1 MSKALS
7 LFHPLIQTW
16 FKDKFPKLTDI
27 QAQAWPKIAQG
38 ENLLITAPT
47 GSGKTLTAF
56 LWAINQFLLGKSKTG
71 ASRVLYISPLKAL
84 NNDIQ
89 RNLNQPLAELRRLA
103 ESQEIEF
110 PKIRVQTRSG
120 DTDASDRRKM
130 LRHPPEILITT
141 PESLNLLLSSKGGQ
155 SILCD
160 FETVILD
167 EIHGVISSKRGVY
180 LSTAVERLVPYSGE
194 FQRIILSATINPL
207 DKVARYMAGYRRL
220 SKDKYQPR
228 NISIL
233 SSTDQK
239 QYQVTVRYPESS
251 ANRPIEEKVWDTLAL
266 DFVEKIRSNKST
278 LLFVNSR
285 ALCEK
290 LTYKINATAKE
301 TLAYAH
307 HGSLA
312 REIRAEVELKLKEG
326 QLAAIVATS
335 TLEMGIDIGH
345 LDEVILIQSPDGI
358 SSAIQRIGRAGH
370 GFGETS
376 RCTIYPTHPLDF
388 IEAAVLSKAVI
399 EGDIEPIKVIYK
411 PLDVLAQIIIS
422 MTGNDEWELEEL
434 FYELKRS
441 SAYHQL
447 SRQEFDLVIDMLSG
461 RYEDNHIRE
470 LRPKI
475 VLNKAAGTIK
485 ARRGAL
491 LSLYYSGGVI
501 PDRGYFQLR
510 HEKENAKIGELD
522 EEFVWEAN
530 IGKIFSLGTQ
540 HWQVKKITH
549 NDVVVAPAKPTIL
562 APPFWKSE
570 GLNRDFHYAER
581 VNDFLEYA
589 ERHID
594 DIDYEQHLQ
603 DIHFLEPGLATE
615 LSRLLKRQR
624 DHCHAPLPHR
634 HHILMEKT
642 QTSPGGAKAPQ
653 LILHTGWGAEVNRPF
668 GMALEAAWQKKW
680 GEQAEI
686 WVGNESLVLQL
697 SHDLSA
703 NDLFSLVPPNQ
714 LENLLRERL
723 EGSGFFG
730 ARFRENAGRALLLSK
745 GRFNERKPLWMS
757 RLQSQKLMDS
767 VLKFEDF
774 PILLETWR
782 TCLQDEFDLEN
793 LRIMLTEVENATIR
807 ISEVNTS
814 SPSPFAKNVAWGQI
828 NEYMYMN
835 DKGKS
840 KLKSNLRSELLHE
853 IVFEPGIRPSID
865 PIIIQ
870 EFESK
875 RQRLEKGYHPES
887 AEDLVE
893 WVKERTFIPKLEWEA
908 LLALTECCWSDVK
921 AQLDKLK
928 VGVIAREDR
937 AIFDGPLT
945 NSQKP
950 HLSNYLQFYGP
961 ISTLSISEMLGIEG
975 KVLEPLL
982 KKLVENQTLISG
994 QLIERDTH
1002 SYWCDADNFEI
1013 LLRFTRQ
1020 KAKIDFDALGIHYLP
1035 AFQHHWQSKAELNSD
1050 DTLSNVI
1057 DSLRCYPASPQL
1069 WETEIL
1075 PSRITAYKKQM
1086 LDLFFQREPIYW
1098 LGDENKKISFT
1109 FKEDLDLLSDDLH
1122 KSDETVLFPDIYA
1135 KYDFGALLDSTGLAA
1150 SELSNKLWTGVWGGK
1165 ISNDQ
1170 MSALR
1175 QGIESKF
1182 ESATIPSDHRS
1193 GPSRRTGF
1201 QKWRS
1206 NMPFVGN
1213 WFPLRHPPAPIDL
1226 IEKEDLTKDRVRT
1239 LLDRYGLLFR
1249 ERLLQES
1256 PALQWRNIFRS
1267 LRLMEL
1273 SGEVFS
1279 GYFFENIP
1287 GLQFISPKALA
1298 ELQSQPLDWQKKI
1311 FWINAADPVSLCGLG
1326 LDNLKGQLPRRIAS
1340 NHIVYD
1346 DGKVVLTSAKN
1357 GALIDIAV
1365 SPEHPSLN
1373 EYFDIFRH
1381 LLYRDV
1387 LALQKIVIEKING
1400 TSARDSAYLTPLQN
1414 NFEVIKDYK
1423 AIYLQKEIISK

>member
-1 MSKALS
+1 MSQALS

-16 FKDKFPKLTDI
+16 FKDKFSNLTDI

-56 LWAINQFLLGKSKTG
+56 LWAINQFLVGHSKTG

-84 NNDIQ
+84 NNDIE
-89 RNLNQPLAELRRLA
+89 RNLNQPLAELRALA
-103 ESQEIEF
+103 ETKGIEF
-110 PKIRVQTRSG
+110 PRIRVQTRSG

-207 DKVARYMAGYRRL
+207 DKVAKYMAGYQRL
-220 SKDKYQPR
+220 PNNKYQAR
-228 NISIL
+228 NINIL
-233 SSTDQK
+233 SSSDQK

-251 ANRPIEEKVWDTLAL
+251 ADRPIEEKIWESLVV

-290 LTYKINATAKE
+290 LTYKINAVANE

-326 QLAAIVATS
+326 HLAAIVATS

-370 GFGETS
+370 GYGETS

-399 EGDIEPIKVIYK
+399 DGDIEPIKVIMK
-411 PLDVLAQIIIS
+411 PLDVLAQIIVS
-422 MTGNDEWELEEL
+422 MTGTDEWDLDEL
-434 FYELKRS
+434 YQELKRS
-441 SAYHQL
+441 TAYHHL
-447 SRQEFDLVIDMLSG
+447 SRHEFDLVIDMLSG

-475 VLNKAAGTIK
+475 ILNKEEGTIR

-491 LSLYYSGGVI
+491 MSLYYSGGVI

-510 HEKENAKIGELD
+510 HEKGNAKIGELD

-530 IGKIFSLGTQ
+530 VGKIFSLGTQ

-549 NDVVVAPAKPTIL
+549 NDVIVAPAKPTKL

-570 GLNRDFHYAER
+570 GLNRDYHYAER
-581 VNDFLEYA
+581 VNDFMEYA
-589 ERHID
+589 DSHLD
-594 DIDYEQHLQ
+594 DTDYELHLQ
-603 DIHFLEPGLATE
+603 DKHFLEPGLATE
-615 LSRLLKRQR
+615 LSRLLKSQR
-624 DHCHAPLPHR
+624 DHCNAPLPHR

-642 QTSPGGAKAPQ
+642 QTSPGGTGAPQ
-653 LILHTGWGAEVNRPF
+653 LILHTGWGAKVNRPF
-668 GMALEAAWQKKW
+668 GMALEAAWELKW
-680 GEQAEI
+680 GEQPEI

-703 NDLFSLVPPNQ
+703 NELFSLVPPSQ

-782 TCLQDEFDLEN
+782 TCLHDEFDLEN
-793 LRIMLTEVENATIR
+793 LRLVLTEVENATIR
-807 ISEVNTS
+807 VSEVNTS
-814 SPSPFAKNVAWGQI
+814 SPSPFAKTVAWGQI
-828 NEYMYMN
+828 NEYMYM
-835 DKGKS
+835 DEKGKS

-853 IVFEPGIRPSID
+853 IVFEPGIRPGIA
-865 PIIIQ
+865 PLIIL
-870 EFESK
+870 EFELK
-875 RQRLEKGYHPES
+875 RQRLAKGYHPES
-887 AEDLVE
+887 TEDLIE
-893 WVKERTFIPKLEWEA
+893 WVKERTFIPKDEWQT
-908 LLALTECCWSDVK
+908 LLALTEWSWGDFDE
-921 AQLDKLK
+921 QLHRLD
-928 VGVIAREDR
+928 VGVIARDDLD
-937 AIFDGPLT
+937 IFGGSFTDD
-945 NSQKP
+945 QKP
-950 HLSNYLQFYGP
+950 HLGNYLQFYGP
-961 ISTLSISEMLGIEG
+961 LSAQAISEKLGI
-975 KVLEPLL
+975 KVETIEPLL
-982 KKLVENQTLISG
+982 EKLVESQVLISG
-994 QLIERDTH
+994 QLIENETH
-1002 SYWCDADNFEI
+1002 HYWCDADNFEI

-1020 KAKIDFDALGIHYLP
+1020 KARVEFDPLGIHYLP
-1035 AFQHHWQSKAELNSD
+1035 SFQHHWQSKGTQNKDEVLG
-1050 DTLSNVI
+1050 TVI
-1057 DSLRCYPASPQL
+1057 DALRCYPASPHL
-1069 WETEIL
+1069 WETEIF
-1075 PSRITAYKKQM
+1075 PSRISGYKQEM
-1086 LDLFFQREPIYW
+1086 LDLLFQSEHIYW
-1098 LGDENKKISFT
+1098 LGDQNKKSVLPLKRISISSPITLNTLEPQIYFPMS
-1109 FKEDLDLLSDDLH
+1109 LLNTILVRFWTARAYQQVNS
-1122 KSDETVLFPDIYA
+1122 ETNSG
-1135 KYDFGALLDSTGLAA
+1135 KGFGQ
-1150 SELSNKLWTGVWGGK
+1150 V
-1165 ISNDQ
+1165 I
-1170 MSALR
+1170 
-1175 QGIESKF
+1175 
-1182 ESATIPSDHRS
+1182 SATTRYLHSDRESNQNSRQHRFQVNLIQEVHEGWDFKNGIAACPSLE
-1193 GPSRRTGF
+1193 TGF
-1201 QKWRS
+1201 
-1206 NMPFVGN
+1206 P
-1213 WFPLRHPPAPIDL
+1213 
-1226 IEKEDLTKDRVRT
+1226 
-1239 LLDRYGLLFR
+1239 
-1249 ERLLQES
+1249 
-1256 PALQWRNIFRS
+1256 
-1267 LRLMEL
+1267 
-1273 SGEVFS
+1273 
-1279 GYFFENIP
+1279 
-1287 GLQFISPKALA
+1287 
-1298 ELQSQPLDWQKKI
+1298 
-1311 FWINAADPVSLCGLG
+1311 
-1326 LDNLKGQLPRRIAS
+1326 
-1340 NHIVYD
+1340 
-1346 DGKVVLTSAKN
+1346 
-1357 GALIDIAV
+1357 
-1365 SPEHPSLN
+1365 
-1373 EYFDIFRH
+1373 
-1381 LLYRDV
+1381 
-1387 LALQKIVIEKING
+1387 
-1400 TSARDSAYLTPLQN
+1400 
-1414 NFEVIKDYK
+1414 
-1423 AIYLQKEIISK
+1423 